1 MSTFISIA
9 PLSVCFIVVILFVLL
24 YYFYWPLCC
33 LFFCTTSIGHCVV
46 RSFVLLLLAIVL
58 SVLLYYFYWPL
69 YCLFFC
75 TTSIGHC
82 VVCSFVLLLL
92 AIVLSVLLYYFY
104 WPLCCPFFFD
114 IRILITPLVSSN
126 SSWLNRPLCYLRI
139 LAVYFNLV
147 WRLLQLERLCDHI
160 LISYFYSFV
169 LCWKGSM
176 TTH

>member
-1 MSTFISIA
+1 MYNWYKSFLRTVEFGYDNSFAVLNVNLHKHCSIISMFYSCY
-9 PLSVCFIVVILFVLL
+9 LVC
-24 YYFYWPLCC
+24 P
-33 LFFCTTSIGHCVV
+33 
-46 RSFVLLLLAIVL
+46 
-58 SVLLYYFYWPL
+58 
-69 YCLFFC
+69 
-75 TTSIGHC
+75 
-82 VVCSFVLLLL
+82 FVLLLL